1 MTSHDR
7 QSTSDD
13 HAIDEL
19 RWQMQEKARRLDPD
33 ADPAELRIARALRR
47 APPVDLP
54 ADFATTVARS
64 AAAQVASRAH
74 AQSAPAVAPDQS
86 LLEQRLLR
94 GLVIVFALSAAVVV
108 AWLGRGWVA
117 ELAAVL
123 PGGGDAVAW
132 SGVAALCL
140 LGNWGVGVLRQQD
153 AGRMG
158 AAA

>member
-1 MTSHDR
+1 MKTHDR
-7 QSTSDD
+7 EHQ
-13 HAIDEL
+13 IDAAH
-19 RWQMQEKARRLDPD
+19 WQAQEQARRLHPD

-54 ADFATTVARS
+54 ADFA
-64 AAAQVASRAH
+64 AQVAALAH
-74 AQSAPAVAPDQS
+74 AQAASPTVPEQS

-94 GLVIVFALSAAVVV
+94 GLVIVFTLSAAVVI
-108 AWLGRGWVA
+108 AWMGRGWAA
-117 ELAAVL
+117 ELATVL

-140 LGNWGVGVLRQQD
+140 LGNWGVGLLRQQY
-153 AGRMG
+153 ARGMH

>member
-1 MTSHDR
+1 MKPQDHEH
-7 QSTSDD
+7 QIDD
-13 HAIDEL
+13 A
-19 RWQMQEKARRLDPD
+19 RWQAQEKARRLDAD

-47 APPVDLP
+47 APPMDLP

-64 AAAQVASRAH
+64 AAAQVAAQARAQ
-74 AQSAPAVAPDQS
+74 AASPAVSDQS

-94 GLVIVFALSAAVVV
+94 GLFIAFALSAAVVV

-123 PGGGDAVAW
+123 PGGRDAVAW

-140 LGNWGVGVLRQQD
+140 LGNWGVGLLRVQH
-153 AGRMG
+153 ARGLHP
-158 AAA
+158 A

>member
-1 MTSHDR
+1 M
-7 QSTSDD
+7 DD
-13 HAIDEL
+13 A
-19 RWQMQEKARRLDPD
+19 RWQAQERARRLDAD

-54 ADFATTVARS
+54 VDF
-64 AAAQVASRAH
+64 AAQVAALARTQASLA
-74 AQSAPAVAPDQS
+74 ASDQS

-94 GLVIVFALSAAVVV
+94 GLVIAFALSAAVVV
-108 AWLGRGWVA
+108 AWFGRGWVA

-140 LGNWGVGVLRQQD
+140 LGNWAVGLLRGQHMR
-153 AGRMG
+153 GSH